1 MRAVGCLDD
10 SPMVA
15 SVKMAHPL
23 TGSMQL
29 VTYIVCK
36 GGGGGGGG
44 YRFDYYLL
52 YLPIDGN
59 ERNTGVLT
67 CMRAVGCLDDSSMVA
82 SVKMAHLLTGSMQL
96 VA

>member
-1 MRAVGCLDD
+1 MR
-10 SPMVA
+10 
-15 SVKMAHPL
+15 
-23 TGSMQL
+23 
-29 VTYIVCK
+29 

-52 YLPIDGN
+52 YLLIDGN

-82 SVKMAHLLTGSMQL
+82 SVKMAHPLTGSMQL
-96 VA
+96 VTYIVCKGGGGAIGLTITCFTCL

>member
-10 SPMVA
+10 SFMVA

-36 GGGGGGGG
+36 GGGG

-52 YLPIDGN
+52 YLLIDGN

-67 CMRAVGCLDDSSMVA
+67 CMRAVGCLDDSAMVA

-96 VA
+96 VT